1 MSLELDFHFD
11 NITNRSKELEE
22 IDKQIDADMMRE
34 MERKKWQEE
43 ENERSKISRERN
55 KTSLLQV
62 TLLLFTLV

>member
-11 NITNRSKELEE
+11 DITNRSKELEE